1 MKLGKLEEPAACR
14 YAVLPASQS
23 QVLCAGQLVQTA
35 KVTKLWKRSGTS
47 RAELETAGAGTC
59 LPISAS
65 MHAEN
70 HLSCISR
77 QNSGKMAHKGMT
89 WCWHGACTVYLH
101 ASIQR
106 GCRSPQHGLCVST
119 ALHCIAPGQASQTF
133 PSPGCVPM
141 RDPSSSLVTKHC
153 LCSPCHF
160 KQLLTTDRS
169 RARAVSALER

>member
-70 HLSCISR
+70 HLTRMSR

-89 WCWHGACTVYLH
+89 WCWHGACKH
-101 ASIQR
+101 PA
-106 GCRSPQHGLCVST
+106 GLQESSAWSMRVHST
-119 ALHCIAPGQASQTF
+119 ALHCTRTGLTNIPLPWLCTNE
-133 PSPGCVPM
+133 
-141 RDPSSSLVTKHC
+141 RSL
-153 LCSPCHF
+153 
-160 KQLLTTDRS
+160 
-169 RARAVSALER
+169 